1 VGQGVNTVARR
12 LADARINLAFSVR
25 LTERYRAT
33 GAKTTKDQTI
43 QKRIEPAS
51 IEPMQCKSVAALP
64 AGEKWTF
71 EIKVDGYRSVA
82 VKRGRE
88 VTLFSRHEKVLTRR
102 FPNVVEMIA
111 SLEGD
116 LVLDG
121 ELVALDPQGK
131 PFFQLLQGNISQSLP
146 IYFYVFGLLKRNGEL
161 RVNLPL
167 SRRRELLR
175 DPLAA
180 PKDPLRLSPL
190 LQAPSGEVLEAGRK
204 LGLEGIVGKRI
215 DSVYEPGER
224 SGAWIKLRTDL
235 EQEFVIGGYI
245 PVHAVSI
252 RCSWV
257 FTRRNGSSF
266 WPK

>member
-1 VGQGVNTVARR
+1 V
-12 LADARINLAFSVR
+12 
-25 LTERYRAT
+25 TERAFPDLNSRNKPT
-33 GAKTTKDQTI
+33 GRELQPITNQI
-43 QKRIEPAS
+43 QKRIKAAF
-51 IEPMQCKSVAALP
+51 IEPMQCKSVTSLP
-64 AGEKWTF
+64 AGDKWTF

-88 VTLFSRHEKVLTRR
+88 VALFSRHKKVLKKR
-102 FPNVVEMIA
+102 FPGVVNA
-111 SLEGD
+111 LVSLDGD
-116 LVLDG
+116 FVLHG

-146 IYFYVFGLLKRNGEL
+146 IYFYVFDLLKRNGEL

-175 DPLAA
+175 DLLAA
-180 PKDPLRLSPL
+180 PKDPLLLSPL

-215 DSVYEPGER
+215 DSVYESGER
-224 SGAWIKLRTDL
+224 SGAWIKLRANL

-245 PVHAVSI
+245 PSARF
-252 RCSWV
+252 RCV
-257 FTRRNGSSF
+257 TRRRLRI
-266 WPK
+266 